1 MPQQDPQFGGFGA
14 PPGPN
19 KGSLPE
25 FGGASSPFGNGG
37 GFAPQPQP
45 PVQRPQF
52 EEPPSGPF
60 GPGGPSGAGPAAP
73 ALPIRST
80 SAPLQALIPSMV
92 MALVSLVL
100 SATITFG
107 DFTPTEFFFRVF
119 SVTAWAA
126 AGVFG
131 VTMLGLF
138 FNADNRKRAEG
149 FYSVLGWKSAVYWAT
164 VGGLLLGIVWSAIEI
179 GQWVGKL

>member
-1 MPQQDPQFGGFGA
+1 MPQQDPQFGGFGT

-45 PVQRPQF
+45 PVQPPQF
-52 EEPPSGPF
+52 EEPPSGPV
-60 GPGGPSGAGPAAP
+60 GPGGSSGAGPAAP

-131 VTMLGLF
+131 VTMLG
-138 FNADNRKRAEG
+138 
-149 FYSVLGWKSAVYWAT
+149 AVFQC
-164 VGGLLLGIVWSAIEI
+164 G
-179 GQWVGKL
+179 